1 MVSVL
6 RARTNATGYAHVS
19 TASVTQDRWMG
30 EGGGHEDDQV
40 VLAWVQYH
48 VLVSFAR
55 LQEQGSK
62 WLWDRWW
69 LWEIGD
75 ATWNLLLLLV
85 VSTTRKTALLALLAL
100 LTHAFFVRWVRPL
113 SDALLKAD
121 VKRRGGSED
130 KVKGRKER
138 GKKFSRRM
146 QIFGACPLTDR
157 VDLRQPSHTSST
169 HTL

>member
-6 RARTNATGYAHVS
+6 RARANATGYAHVS
-19 TASVTQDRWMG
+19 TASATRDRRMG

-40 VLAWVQYH
+40 VLAWVRYH

-55 LQEQGSK
+55 LREQGSK
-62 WLWDRWW
+62 WLW
-69 LWEIGD
+69 EIGD
-75 ATWNLLLLLV
+75 AMWNLLLLLV
-85 VSTTRKTALLALLAL
+85 VSTTCKTALLALLAL

-121 VKRRGGSED
+121 IKRRGGSED
-130 KVKGRKER
+130 EVKGGKER
-138 GKKFSRRM
+138 GKKFSRHT
-146 QIFGACPLTDR
+146 QIFGACPLTDH

>member
-1 MVSVL
+1 MRPDTL
-6 RARTNATGYAHVS
+6 MYRQPRRHGTGG
-19 TASVTQDRWMG
+19 WG
-30 EGGGHEDDQV
+30 KG
-40 VLAWVQYH
+40 
-48 VLVSFAR
+48 
-55 LQEQGSK
+55 
-62 WLWDRWW
+62 
-69 LWEIGD
+69 
-75 ATWNLLLLLV
+75 
-85 VSTTRKTALLALLAL
+85 STTRKTALLALLAL

-130 KVKGRKER
+130 EVKGGKER
-138 GKKFSRRM
+138 GKKFSRRT